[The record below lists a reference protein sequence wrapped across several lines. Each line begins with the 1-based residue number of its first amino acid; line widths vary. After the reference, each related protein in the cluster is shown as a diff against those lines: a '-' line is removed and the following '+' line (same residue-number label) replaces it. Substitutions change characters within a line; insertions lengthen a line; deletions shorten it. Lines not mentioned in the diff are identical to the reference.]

1 MKFLAD
7 SRLLSKPLYIKAA
20 PTTDKHLSASHD
32 KTGDNVQ
39 YKQDEKK
46 NA

>member
-7 SRLLSKPLYIKAA
+7 SRLLSKPLYI
-20 PTTDKHLSASHD
+20 TTDKHLSASHD